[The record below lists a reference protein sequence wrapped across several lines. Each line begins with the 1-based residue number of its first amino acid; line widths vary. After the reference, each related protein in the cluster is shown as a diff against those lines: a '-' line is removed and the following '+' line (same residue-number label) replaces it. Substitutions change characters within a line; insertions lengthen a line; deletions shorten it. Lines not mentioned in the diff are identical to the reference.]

1 MKTDGTLYYLL
12 DPNSGDIIWLFQDGT
27 WCMTEPEGPL
37 APKQKR
43 WAQTVGQHI
52 TTTRTRIREEAQRLK
67 QALDDYHQQ
76 QEETQAAGTEATE
89 AASQSGENADTT
101 DDIPF

>member
-1 MKTDGTLYYLL
+1 MKTDGTLHYLL

-27 WCMTEPEGPL
+27 WCITEPEGPL

-52 TTTRTRIREEAQRLK
+52 TTTRTRIREQAQRLK
-67 QALDDYHQQ
+67 QALDDYHKQQ
-76 QEETQAAGTEATE
+76 QTQAEETAETETTAQT
-89 AASQSGENADTT
+89 GENTDTT

>member
-1 MKTDGTLYYLL
+1 MKTDGTLHYLL
-12 DPNSGDIIWLFQDGT
+12 DPNSGDIIWLFHDGT
-27 WCMTEPEGPL
+27 WCITEPEGPL

-52 TTTRTRIREEAQRLK
+52 TTTRTRIREQAQRLK
-67 QALDDYHQQ
+67 QALDDYHKQQ
-76 QEETQAAGTEATE
+76 QTQETEAQTCE
-89 AASQSGENADTT
+89 KTDTT